1 MIARGSRR
9 RPGFLFEGSVA
20 LAVLLITCL
29 GSGQGLGD
37 VAERE
42 KAKRDAAA
50 REKARREAAPREK
63 AEPAEAMPTE
73 VTPAE
78 APPAEALPDEATP
91 DEPVPAETTPD
102 KPVPA
107 EVKPAEAPPD
117 DREAGPATPSPG
129 ADTLPAPVPAKPL
142 VSRDERAGADPAT
155 ATTPSLRF
163 EDLPPDLPW
172 CEPGL
177 EMLRAWSES
186 HQEYAAECVRADLPG
201 FGRFDI
207 EIVVSG
213 DGRLEAAIVDP
224 ENGYTI
230 CLAERLRGR
239 PMPRPVDGKRCR
251 AKYGSQWRR

>member
-20 LAVLLITCL
+20 LAVLLIACL
-29 GSGQGLGD
+29 GYGQGLGD

-50 REKARREAAPREK
+50 REKARREAAAREK
-63 AEPAEAMPTE
+63 AEPADAMPT
-73 VTPAE
+73 E
-78 APPAEALPDEATP
+78 APPAEAPP
-91 DEPVPAETTPD
+91 DEPLPAEA
-102 KPVPA
+102 KPA
-107 EVKPAEAPPD
+107 EAPPDEPLPAEAKPAEAPPD

-129 ADTLPAPVPAKPL
+129 ADTLPALEPAEPL
-142 VSRDERAGADPAT
+142 VSRDERAGADPAS
-155 ATTPSLRF
+155 ATTPSLSF

-186 HQEYAAECVRADLPG
+186 HLEYAAECGRADLPS

-224 ENGYTI
+224 ENGYTT